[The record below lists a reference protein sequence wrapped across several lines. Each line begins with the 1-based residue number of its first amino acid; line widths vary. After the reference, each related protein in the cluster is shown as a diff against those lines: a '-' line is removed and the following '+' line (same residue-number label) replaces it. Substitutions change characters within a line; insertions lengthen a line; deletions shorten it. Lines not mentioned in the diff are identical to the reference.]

1 MHSSTEKKQNGNIA
15 DCGSFEKPLPIAQA
29 MSLVLAV
36 CGMPGSGKGEFA
48 SIFIQQDIPVLSMGD
63 MIRAEVASRGLE
75 ESPNIFGEIASE
87 LRAEFGEEVL
97 AVRLADKIDLM
108 RSEHNLILIEG
119 LRGTAERDIF
129 QNRWKDE
136 FKVVGIRA
144 EKEVRFQR
152 IMKRNRSEDGDRNSF
167 ETRDEREKGW
177 GLEQLI
183 TQADYILENRDPL
196 SEFYKD
202 TRDLLAEIKR

>member
-1 MHSSTEKKQNGNIA
+1 
-15 DCGSFEKPLPIAQA
+15 
-29 MSLVLAV
+29 
-36 CGMPGSGKGEFA
+36 
-48 SIFIQQDIPVLSMGD
+48 MGD

-108 RSEHNLILIEG
+108 RSDNELILIEG

-129 QNRWKDE
+129 QNRWNNE

-144 EKEVRFQR
+144 DKEVRFQR
-152 IMKRNRSEDGDRNSF
+152 IMKRNRSEDGDRKSF

-183 TQADYILENRDPL
+183 AQADYLVENRDPL

-202 TRDLLAEIKR
+202 TRELLAEIKR